1 MGKPIRNISVKRRV
15 MAIFAALALPAVL
28 IMSVYAVNA
37 MEAVKAKL
45 AHAGGS
51 SLQLF
56 AASLE
61 NQMEAVENHM
71 VDLALRSEEL
81 RRLGEEESRTQAY
94 LDGYEVNQG
103 FSSLLASNEGL
114 AALLFYSVDN
124 ELYMARYG
132 ALAGSGPL
140 EKGRIKLDIQSSI
153 TELVSTGPLDAWNW
167 FAREIGGR
175 TYWVR
180 VVRYR
185 GVYLAAAIDLDLLS
199 AQAVG
204 PYEFEGPLSFW
215 DGGEEPL
222 VGDGSVVPDQLQWN
236 GEGYAEVSSQ
246 GQVHLAVEAWAG
258 TLRML
263 HLMPFQD
270 AQGAMGPL
278 ETALVICTALAL
290 VAVPLIWLYLRRT
303 VFRPL
308 DALVDTM
315 EKIGGGELTAR
326 PSTMYNNKEFRQ
338 VNDTFNSMIGQ
349 ITDLKIDRY
358 ERQLAA
364 ERSEMAAL
372 RMQIRPHFVLNCL
385 KTVYALAQTG
395 RMDEIQSLIL
405 LLSRH
410 LRYVL
415 NYTGDTVPLQRE
427 LELCQNYLE
436 LRSVGQDQ
444 VSICRVELDPR
455 LKDLPVPPVSLLTLV
470 ENSVKHGVREGVSL
484 KIAITARRLDM
495 EQGAL
500 ADISVEDNGTGFPA
514 WQLEAW
520 NRCPPQEQD
529 GRHVGLA
536 NTIRRFQLLYGAD
549 TAVAFT
555 NGRGGGAR
563 IELFLPLGSDR
574 AAGEENEHE
583 AFDLG

>member
-15 MAIFAALALPAVL
+15 MAIFVALAVPAVL
-28 IMSVYAVNA
+28 IMSIYAVNA
-37 MEAVKAKL
+37 MEAIKTKL

-81 RRLGEEESRTQAY
+81 RRLGEEENRTQAY

-103 FSSLLASNEGL
+103 FSSLLASNEAL
-114 AALLFYSVDN
+114 AALMLYSVDN
-124 ELYMARYG
+124 ELFMARYG
-132 ALAGSGPL
+132 TLAGSSPL
-140 EKGRIKLDIQSSI
+140 ENGRIELALQASI

-167 FAREIGGR
+167 FAREIEGR

-185 GVYLAAAIDLDLLS
+185 RVYLAAVIDLDLLCE
-199 AQAVG
+199 QAAG
-204 PYEFEGPLSFW
+204 QYEFDGPLSFW
-215 DGGEEPL
+215 NGEEEPL
-222 VGDGSVVPDQLQWN
+222 VGDGAVSPDEIRWN
-236 GEGYAEVSSQ
+236 GEGYSEVSPQ
-246 GQVHLAVEAWAG
+246 GQLHLAVDAWAG
-258 TLRML
+258 SLQML
-263 HLMPFQD
+263 YLMPFQD
-270 AQGAMGPL
+270 ARGAMGTL
-278 ETALVICTALAL
+278 EITLVTCTALAL

-308 DALVDTM
+308 DSLVDTM

-338 VNDTFNSMIGQ
+338 VNDTFNSMIRQ
-349 ITDLKIDRY
+349 ITALKIDSY
-358 ERQLAA
+358 ERQLEA

-372 RMQIRPHFVLNCL
+372 KMQIRPHFIQNCL

-395 RMDEIQSLIL
+395 RVEEIQSLIL

-415 NYTGDTVPLQRE
+415 SYSQDTVPLQRE
-427 LELCQNYLE
+427 LEMCQNYLE
-436 LRSVGQDQ
+436 LSSVGQDRAARCS
-444 VSICRVELDPR
+444 VDLDPR
-455 LKDLPVPPVSLLTLV
+455 LRELPVPPVSLLTLV
-470 ENSVKHGVREGVSL
+470 ENSAKHGVREDRGLEMTV
-484 KIAITARRLDM
+484 IVRRLDR

-500 ADISVEDNGTGFPA
+500 ADIAVWDNGPGFSPA
-514 WQLEAW
+514 QLEEL
-520 NRCPPQEQD
+520 NRELPREEN

-536 NTIRRFQLLYGAD
+536 NVLRRFQLLYGREM
-549 TAVAFT
+549 AVAFT
-555 NGRGGGAR
+555 NGRTGGAC
-563 IELFLPLGSDR
+563 IELFLPLNEGMTKEGADETVDR
-574 AAGEENEHE
+574 G
-583 AFDLG
+583 